1 MWRAQAGHSIQRKD
15 DSDDDWETEAD
26 FENNADDSVTKAQ
39 ARTFGEK
46 NVPSVVSVST
56 VLSH

>member
-39 ARTFGEK
+39 ARTFGDK

-56 VLSH
+56 VS